1 MSELTDMI
9 LLEAEEG
16 MSKAVA
22 HARTEFASIR
32 TGRASSNLVERLIVN
47 YYGSEVPMQ
56 QLASFSV
63 PEARMLVISPFDKSS
78 IESIEKT
85 IREADLGLNPSN
97 DGTIIRLGFPILTEE
112 RRRDYVRMVKA
123 MAEEGRIR
131 IRGLRR
137 GARHDLDAL
146 HKDGDASEDEVRL
159 AEKELD
165 KLKHAGEAGI
175 DSALGEKETELLEV

>member
-1 MSELTDMI
+1 
-9 LLEAEEG
+9 
-16 MSKAVA
+16 
-22 HARTEFASIR
+22 
-32 TGRASSNLVERLIVN
+32 
-47 YYGSEVPMQ
+47 
-56 QLASFSV
+56 
-63 PEARMLVISPFDKSS
+63 
-78 IESIEKT
+78 

-165 KLKHAGEAGI
+165 KLTHAGEAGI

>member
-1 MSELTDMI
+1 MTDMI

-85 IREADLGLNPSN
+85 
-97 DGTIIRLGFPILTEE
+97 
-112 RRRDYVRMVKA
+112 
-123 MAEEGRIR
+123 
-131 IRGLRR
+131 
-137 GARHDLDAL
+137 
-146 HKDGDASEDEVRL
+146 
-159 AEKELD
+159 
-165 KLKHAGEAGI
+165 
-175 DSALGEKETELLEV
+175 